1 MTLKILIEKC
11 LIVIYFLA
19 AIGSI
24 AALIAIVKD
33 AITQFEE
40 DYTVRFNKKKEL
52 STTRKVKGF
61 LGLLI
66 FFIPFLHL
74 LILYYLLTRTDDV
87 YELVYEVL
95 EELYE

>member
-11 LIVIYFLA
+11 LIVIYFLV

-24 AALIAIVKD
+24 ISLMAIVKD
-33 AITQFEE
+33 AVTQFEE
-40 DYTVRFNKKKEL
+40 DYTVRFNKRKEL
-52 STTRKVKGF
+52 STTRKIKGF
-61 LGLLI
+61 LGFLI

-74 LILYYLLTRTDDV
+74 LVLYYLLTRTDNV

-95 EELYE
+95 EELYK